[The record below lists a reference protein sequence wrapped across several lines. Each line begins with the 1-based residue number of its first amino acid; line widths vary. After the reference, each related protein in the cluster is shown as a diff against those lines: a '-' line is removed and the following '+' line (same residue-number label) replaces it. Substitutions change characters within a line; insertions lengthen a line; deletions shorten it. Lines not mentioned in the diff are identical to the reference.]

1 MGRKILEKKICR
13 HMFDTVGQLKVTI
26 QDVLERK
33 HIFPMCKIFVIF
45 NLKIRKFDNKQM
57 QGYT

>member
-1 MGRKILEKKICR
+1 
-13 HMFDTVGQLKVTI
+13 MFDTVGQLKVTI